1 MTMMTG
7 SKALIELLC
16 NEGVEYV
23 FGIPGATEVLFM
35 DALEDHSEMK
45 YILGLHEVV
54 VLGMAEGY
62 SRTSGKVGVVN
73 LHTGPGLAAA
83 MPMLFN
89 AHLGGVPLVVTAG
102 QQDSRLLMQEPALS
116 ADLVRMASQL
126 TKWSTEV
133 LYASDIPLAIRRA
146 FKIATHPPM
155 GPVFVSLPQDVLG
168 QDIDFEY
175 VPRVQYFTRLRPD
188 REAINRAVELLAT
201 TRTPAMIVGNGVAKA
216 WALPEVVKLAELI
229 GARVYHPW
237 MSEVNFPVSHPQY
250 LGDLDVGSLR
260 TREILQSVDV
270 LVVIGIPLFRQSF
283 YLPKPLIATNTKV
296 IQIDND
302 PWEIAKNFPV
312 AAGIEGDIKVSLAEL
327 NDVLQERMSA
337 QAHEGA
343 KIRTKDIT
351 KEKER
356 ATEAFLKKALQERDH
371 VPISVSRLMQELRDS
386 IKPGTFIVD
395 DSWSCSATLYRS
407 IDFTEPKSFQ
417 RAPGGSIGWGM
428 SGSLGVKLA
437 SLDRPVVA
445 VVGDGSAAWSIQSLW
460 TAAHY
465 NIPVT
470 YVICAN
476 ASYSQVKIMKMRMMG
491 EKAKGRFLGTNLDEP
506 RIDFCQLAQAMGVHG
521 QKVERPEEL
530 REALKSA
537 LESDKPALV
546 EVYIENAI

>member
-7 SKALIELLC
+7 SQALIELLFS
-16 NEGVEYV
+16 EGVEYV
-23 FGIPGATEVLFM
+23 FGIPGATEVLFI
-35 DALEDHSEMK
+35 DALEDHPGIK

-62 SRTSGKVGVVN
+62 SRTSGKAGVVN

-89 AHLGGVPLVVTAG
+89 AHLGGVPLVLTAG

-116 ADLVRMASQL
+116 GDLVRMASQL

-133 LYASDIPLAIRRA
+133 LYTSDIPVAIRRA
-146 FKIATHPPM
+146 FKVATHPPM
-155 GPVFVSLPQDVLG
+155 GPVFVSLPQDVLS
-168 QDIDFEY
+168 QDIDFES
-175 VPRVQYFTRLRPD
+175 VPHAHYFTRLRPD

-201 TRTPAMIVGNGVAKA
+201 SRAPAIIVGNGVSKA

-270 LVVIGIPLFRQSF
+270 LVVIGIPLFRQSV
-283 YLPKPLIATNTKV
+283 YLPKPLIATSTKV

-302 PWEIAKNFPV
+302 PWEIGKNFPV
-312 AAGIEGDIKVSLAEL
+312 AVGMEGDIKLSLADL

-343 KIRTKDIT
+343 KIRIKEITKD
-351 KEKER
+351 KER
-356 ATEAFLKKALQERDH
+356 ATETFLKKALQERDH
-371 VPISVSRLMQELRDS
+371 VPISVSRLMQELRDAL
-386 IKPGTFIVD
+386 KPDTFIVD
-395 DSWSCSATLYRS
+395 DSWSCSGTLYRS
-407 IDFTEPKSFQ
+407 IDFSKPKSFQ

-437 SLDRPVVA
+437 SLDCPVVA
-445 VVGDGSAAWSIQSLW
+445 VVGDGSAAWSMQSLW

-470 YVICAN
+470 YIICAN
-476 ASYSQVKIMKMRMMG
+476 ASYSQVKIMKRRLMG
-491 EKAKGRFLGTNLDEP
+491 EKAKGRDLGTNLDEP

-530 REALKSA
+530 KDVLKSA
-537 LESDKPALV
+537 LESDKPAVV
-546 EVYIENAI
+546 EVYIENAL

>member
-1 MTMMTG
+1 MTMMMG
-7 SKALIELLC
+7 SQALMELLC

-35 DALEDHSEMK
+35 DALEDHPEIK

-89 AHLGGVPLVVTAG
+89 AHLGGVPLVLTAG

-116 ADLVRMASQL
+116 GDLVRMASQL

-155 GPVFVSLPQDVLG
+155 GPVLVSLPQDVLS

-175 VPRVQYFTRLRPD
+175 VPRAQYFTRLRPD

-270 LVVIGIPLFRQSF
+270 LVVIGIPLFRQSV
-283 YLPKPLIATNTKV
+283 YLPKPLITTNSKV

-302 PWEIAKNFPV
+302 QWEIAKNFPV
-312 AAGIEGDIKVSLAEL
+312 AVGIEGDIKVSVAEL

-337 QAHEGA
+337 QAYEGA
-343 KIRTKDIT
+343 KTRAKDIAE
-351 KEKER
+351 EKER
-356 ATEAFLKKALQERDH
+356 TTEAFLKKTLQERDH
-371 VPISVSRLMQELRDS
+371 VPISVSRLMQELRDAL
-386 IKPGTFIVD
+386 KPDTLIVD

-407 IDFTEPKSFQ
+407 MDFTKPKSFQ

-437 SLDRPVVA
+437 ALDRPVVA
-445 VVGDGSAAWSIQSLW
+445 VVGDGSATWSIQSLW
-460 TAAHY
+460 TATHY

-476 ASYSQVKIMKMRMMG
+476 ASYSQVKIMKMRLMG
-491 EKAKGRFLGTNLDEP
+491 EKAKGRNLGTNLDKP

-521 QKVERPEEL
+521 QKVEQPEEL
-530 REALKSA
+530 KEVLKSA
-537 LESDKPALV
+537 LESDKPAVV

>member
-35 DALEDHSEMK
+35 DALEDHSEIK
-45 YILGLHEVV
+45 YILALHEVV

-116 ADLVRMASQL
+116 GDLVRMASQL

-175 VPRVQYFTRLRPD
+175 GPRVQYFPRLRPD

-201 TRTPAMIVGNGVAKA
+201 TQTPAMILGNGVAKA

-229 GARVYHPW
+229 GARVYNPW

-270 LVVIGIPLFRQSF
+270 LVAIGIPLFRQSV

-296 IQIDND
+296 VQIDND
-302 PWEIAKNFPV
+302 SWEIAKNFPV
-312 AAGIEGDIKVSLAEL
+312 AVGIEGDIKVSVAEL

-343 KIRTKDIT
+343 KTRVKDIA

-356 ATEAFLKKALQERDH
+356 TTEAFLKKALQERDH
-371 VPISVSRLMQELRDS
+371 VPISVSRLMQELRDAL
-386 IKPGTFIVD
+386 KPDTFIVD

-407 IDFTEPKSFQ
+407 IDFSKPKSFQ

-437 SLDRPVVA
+437 APDRPVVA

-476 ASYSQVKIMKMRMMG
+476 ASYSQVKIMKMRLMG

-530 REALKSA
+530 KEVLKSA
-537 LESDKPALV
+537 LESDKPAVV

>member
-35 DALEDHSEMK
+35 DALEDHPEIK

-62 SRTSGKVGVVN
+62 ARTSGKAGVVN
-73 LHTGPGLAAA
+73 LHTGPGLGAA

-116 ADLVRMASQL
+116 GDLVRMASQF
-126 TKWSTEV
+126 TKWSGEV
-133 LYASDIPLAIRRA
+133 LNASDIPLAIRRA

-175 VPRVQYFTRLRPD
+175 GPRAQYFTRLRPD

-201 TRTPAMIVGNGVAKA
+201 TQTPAMILGNGVAKA

-229 GARVYHPW
+229 GARVYNPW

-270 LVVIGIPLFRQSF
+270 LVAIGIPLFRQAV
-283 YLPKPLIATNTKV
+283 YLPKPLIAPNTKV

-302 PWEIAKNFPV
+302 SWEIAKNLPV
-312 AAGIEGDIKVSLAEL
+312 AVGIEGDIKVSVAEL
-327 NDVLQERMSA
+327 NDILQGRMSA

-343 KIRTKDIT
+343 KIRAKDIA

-356 ATEAFLKKALQERDH
+356 TTEAFLKKALQERDH
-371 VPISVSRLMQELRDS
+371 VPISVSRLMQELRDAL
-386 IKPGTFIVD
+386 KPDTFIVD
-395 DSWSCSATLYRS
+395 DSWSCSGTLYRS
-407 IDFTEPKSFQ
+407 IDFTKPKSFQ

-437 SLDRPVVA
+437 APDRPVVA

-476 ASYSQVKIMKMRMMG
+476 ASYSQVKIMKMRLMG
-491 EKAKGRFLGTNLDEP
+491 ERAKGRFLGTNLDEP
-506 RIDFCQLAQAMGVHG
+506 RIDFSQLAQAMGVHG

-530 REALKSA
+530 REVLKSA